1 MLKKNNEKKL
11 WKSYA
16 MFQIFIL
23 SLCFFMD
30 VTVYAKVSSDSTRLC
45 SLSVELPE
53 EYNELKN
60 SDLEIKLYKVADLD
74 YKFKYVALGKYEDL
88 NNYTYSYLNDE
99 NKTERIN
106 VKLSDVDGGTTA
118 KEWEG
123 LTFKAIEIAKSE
135 SPTATEKL
143 KIDMGKFEKIT
154 PGLYLVMVDNKVIN
168 EKTYKFML
176 SLVSVPGFNENNSMG
191 EKMEYDVK
199 SELKIEVMD
208 NGTSNPGTTKVLDG
222 SNSTTS
228 ANEIKVVSGKPI
240 MVKKGMLPQTGQLKW
255 AVPVFVFVGIILI
268 TGGVI
273 LLKKDK
279 RNE

>member
-23 SLCFFMD
+23 SLCFFLNF
-30 VTVYAKVSSDSTRLC
+30 TVYAGVSYDSTRLG

-53 EYNELKN
+53 GYNELKN

-88 NNYTYSYLNDE
+88 NNCTYSYLNEE
-99 NKTERIN
+99 NKTETVN

-123 LTFKAIEIAKSE
+123 LTFKAVEIVKSE

-143 KIDMGKFEKIT
+143 KIDTGKFEKIT

-168 EKTYKFML
+168 EKTYKFMP
-176 SLVSVPGFNENNSMG
+176 SLVSVPGFNENNPMG
-191 EKMEYDVK
+191 EKLEYDVRG
-199 SELKIEVMD
+199 ELKIEVMD
-208 NGTSNPGTTKVLDG
+208 NGTTKVIDG
-222 SNSTTS
+222 LNPTTS

-255 AVPVFVFVGIILI
+255 AVPVFVLVGIILI